1 MATALVS
8 GKATAAAPSR
18 PHCLAAPLPLG
29 RTDGP
34 SVWRAEKGRRRRES
48 GWNGTEWMEGV
59 LPPPSLSPSLLAR
72 LCAARTT
79 ALSGRPPSG
88 AAAAAHLSGTG
99 PRGGRKEDE
108 DDDRGEE
115 DGRRNEGR
123 SRGGGLSPPLS
134 EESNR
139 GAERRGKS
147 KPTKLLLLPSRL
159 SSLLLSSTLLT
170 SPPHA
175 PLSPP
180 LPCGASFVLPPF
192 LPANY
197 IIYAAIHGM
206 KEIHSRRRISKLR
219 GVETGPPLTRREIFP
234 GSHTRARASR
244 RGDGWMPKEPFSSM
258 TDRSSLR
265 ARSLVPW
272 FFRSRPSRT
281 RPH

>member
-1 MATALVS
+1 MEWN
-8 GKATAAAPSR
+8 GMD
-18 PHCLAAPLPLG
+18 G
-29 RTDGP
+29 RGP
-34 SVWRAEKGRRRRES
+34 SSPLSLSLSSRSALRSADDRLVGPPSLWRRRRRAS
-48 GWNGTEWMEGV
+48 LWNGATGRTEG
-59 LPPPSLSPSLLAR
+59 
-72 LCAARTT
+72 
-79 ALSGRPPSG
+79 GRG
-88 AAAAAHLSGTG
+88 RRQR
-99 PRGGRKEDE
+99 RGGRKEE
-108 DDDRGEE
+108 RRSESRRGP
-115 DGRRNEGR
+115 
-123 SRGGGLSPPLS
+123 LSLPPS

-258 TDRSSLR
+258 TDRPS
-265 ARSLVPW
+265 APVRSFPGSFAAVP
-272 FFRSRPSRT
+272 PAPV
-281 RPH
+281 PH